1 MPRAITAEKLR
12 QLQDGEESFA
22 LVDTRAT
29 EDYEGW
35 RVAGALHFRH
45 TPDHEFDAGAFEEE
59 TGLTPEDEVI
69 TICAKGKSSSSLAN
83 ALADAGY
90 ENVAFVQD
98 GMEGWSRI
106 YEVAVVPTHDPDVE
120 IIQVQRRA
128 KGCLGYVVGC
138 ASAGEAAVIDA
149 TRHTEEFVS
158 VAADA
163 GYEITHVLDTHV
175 HADHISGG
183 RALAEEI
190 GASYHLGERATER
203 EVAYEFDPLGRNE
216 VVTVGS
222 VPIKALFTPGH
233 TGEMVSYLVAD
244 EAVCTGDT
252 LFVDSVGRT
261 ELQFGEGEA
270 REGAALLYDSLHA
283 TLLSQPDTVA
293 LLPGH
298 FSVSNDG
305 EYGVVSPGEPIT
317 VTIGDLRTGLGLLEL
332 DREEFVEAIT
342 ARLPEKPPN
351 YERVIEINTG
361 RREVADSE
369 EAIELELGPNR
380 CAATGD

>member
-12 QLQDGEESFA
+12 QLQDGDEPFS
-22 LVDTRAT
+22 LVDTRAS

-35 RVAGALHFRH
+35 RVAGAINYRH
-45 TPDHEFDAGAFEEE
+45 TPDHEFDAETFEAE

-90 ENVAFVQD
+90 ENVSFVQD

-106 YEVAVVPTHDPDVE
+106 YEVTVVPTHDPDVE
-120 IIQVQRRA
+120 IVQVQRRA
-128 KGCLGYVVGC
+128 KGCLGYVVCC
-138 ASAGEAAVIDA
+138 ASAGEAAVVDP
-149 TRHTEEFVS
+149 TRHTEEFVN

-163 GYEITHVLDTHV
+163 DYEITHVLDTHV

-183 RALAEEI
+183 RALADET
-190 GASYHLGERATER
+190 GASYHLGEQARER
-203 EVAYEFDPLGRNE
+203 EVAYGFDSLERNE

-222 VPIKALFTPGH
+222 VPIKALSTPGH

-244 EAVCTGDT
+244 EAVLTGDT

-261 ELQFGEGEA
+261 ELQFGDGEA
-270 REGAALLYDSLHA
+270 RDGAGMLYDSLHA
-283 TLLSQPDTVA
+283 TLLALPDTVA

-298 FSVSNDG
+298 FSVSDAG
-305 EYGVVSPGEPIT
+305 EYGPVSPGEPIA
-317 VTIGDLRTGLGLLEL
+317 VTIGDVRTGLGLLEL
-332 DREEFVEAIT
+332 EREAFVEAVT

-361 RREVADSE
+361 RREVSDSQ

>member
-12 QLQDGEESFA
+12 QLQDGDEPFS
-22 LVDTRAT
+22 LVDTRAS
-29 EDYEGW
+29 ESYEGW
-35 RVAGALHFRH
+35 RVAGAINFRH
-45 TPDHEFDAGAFEEE
+45 TPDHEFDAEAFEAE
-59 TGLTPEDEVI
+59 TGLTPEEEVI

-90 ENVAFVQD
+90 ENVSFVQD

-106 YEVAVVPTHDPDVE
+106 YEVTVVPTHEPDIE

-138 ASAGEAAVIDA
+138 ASAGEAAVIDP
-149 TRHTEEFVS
+149 TRHTEEFAN

-183 RALAEEI
+183 RALAEET
-190 GASYHLGERATER
+190 GASYHLGERATDR
-203 EVAYEFDPLGRNE
+203 EVAYEFGSLGRNE

-222 VPIKALFTPGH
+222 IPIKALYTPGH
-233 TGEMVSYLVAD
+233 TSEMVSYLVAD

-261 ELQFGEGEA
+261 ELQFGDGEA

-283 TLLSQPDTVA
+283 TLLALPDSVA

-298 FSVSNDG
+298 FSVSEAG
-305 EYGVVSPGEPIT
+305 EYGVVSPGEPIA
-317 VTIGDLRTGLGLLEL
+317 VTIGDVRTGLGLLEL
-332 DREEFVEAIT
+332 EREAFVEAIT

-351 YERVIEINTG
+351 YERVIQINTG
-361 RREVADSE
+361 RREVSDGQ

-380 CAATGD
+380 CAATSD